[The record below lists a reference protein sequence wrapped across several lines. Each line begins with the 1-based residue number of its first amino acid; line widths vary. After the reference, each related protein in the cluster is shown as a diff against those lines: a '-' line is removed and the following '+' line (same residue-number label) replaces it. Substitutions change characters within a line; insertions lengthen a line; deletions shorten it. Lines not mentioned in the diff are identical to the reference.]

1 MVDEYVR
8 VKDESYHQQDS
19 PMTQRPQHNRIS
31 LRRSK
36 DSQLTMSTTSDYI
49 PFGDDVTDIERSLHH
64 HDGDE
69 DNSKDYKTRPAS
81 SKSSPL
87 PPQQTADPSIAGS
100 AHNNHGNDDV
110 RGNNSSLTFRQQ
122 MGLFFEM
129 ASPYFRQNSEGRCL
143 FVGLICLML
152 LDSVVRV
159 VFSYLARDFWTALND
174 KDADEFYRTIR
185 NFCIALLLLAPIN
198 VLYKFQQNRLAI
210 RWRTW
215 MTNHLLSLYFYNH
228 HQIYYK
234 LEQQQQ
240 QQKHQEE
247 NQQHS
252 HHQMASSV
260 SAIPVDNP
268 DQRIAED
275 VRSFTEYSLSFFL
288 TVTVSVIDMAAF
300 SIVLYF
306 IEPTLFLSI
315 IGFAAI
321 GTFVTVLIGRRLV
334 KMNFERL
341 QYEADFRLSL
351 VRIRSNA
358 ESIAFFRGE
367 QSEGKDVQKRFKSVI
382 ANAYDIIGTQR
393 DLGFFTTSYNYL
405 TWILPVVVVAPQYMA
420 GAVELGVIQ
429 QSTAAFGHILEDL
442 SLIIN
447 NFETLTAF
455 TASIGRLHQFLRAIQ
470 MADPDRD
477 EQSPLL
483 GLGSHYKSETMNGDG
498 LYRTSSKTLPQPVEE
513 IMVNPLASATGN
525 TKSCIHLLEHPSSRS
540 TEMSRTTIPEYVL
553 SIHDLR
559 LDTPIQVHHRTL
571 IPSLNLKVKWGERL
585 LIHGESGIGKS
596 SLLRAIAGLW
606 TSGSG
611 TIERAN
617 DDDVYFLP
625 QRPYCPNGTL
635 REQLLYPEKLG
646 HQNDGDD
653 DDVGTTS
660 GDPQFPISR
669 RTTEVSDAHLLATLD
684 AVGLRDLP
692 YRVGYENATT
702 GLDASA
708 DWSNMLSLG
717 EQQRLAFARIL
728 VHKPRLVIVDEA
740 TSACD
745 VKTEEKLYS
754 LLRNL
759 RTDCG
764 GRNGN
769 ENGISTTYV
778 SVGHRPSL
786 LAYHTRR
793 LHIFKDDT
801 GNTLYS
807 LSDIHSTSSTDGG
820 LASDEVA
827 MFFR

>member
-1 MVDEYVR
+1 
-8 VKDESYHQQDS
+8 
-19 PMTQRPQHNRIS
+19 
-31 LRRSK
+31 
-36 DSQLTMSTTSDYI
+36 MSTTSDYV
-49 PFGDDVTDIERSLHH
+49 PFGDDVADIERDPHR

-69 DNSKDYKTRPAS
+69 DNSKDFETRPGS

-87 PPQQTADPSIAGS
+87 PPTPAADPSIAGS
-100 AHNNHGNDDV
+100 AHNNNDNDDI

-185 NFCIALLLLAPIN
+185 NFCIALLLLVPIN

-215 MTNHLLSLYFYNH
+215 MTQQIFSLYFYNH

-240 QQKHQEE
+240 QQQQQKEKD
-247 NQQHS
+247 QQHP
-252 HHQMASSV
+252 HHQKTASV

-275 VRSFTEYSLSFFL
+275 VRFFTEYSLSFFL

-306 IEPTLFLSI
+306 IEPMLFLSI
-315 IGFAAI
+315 IGFATI
-321 GTFVTVLIGRRLV
+321 GTVVTVLIGRRLV

-420 GAVELGVIQ
+420 GLVELGVIQ
-429 QSTAAFGHILEDL
+429 QSAAAFGHILEDL

-447 NFETLTAF
+447 NFETLTSF

-470 MADPDRD
+470 TADPDRD

-483 GLGSHYKSETMNGDG
+483 GFDKQSKSNTMNDG
-498 LYRTSSKTLPQPVEE
+498 LFRTSTLLQPVQE

-525 TKSCIHLLEHPSSRS
+525 AKTCIHILEHPSSRS
-540 TEMSRTTIPEYVL
+540 TEMSTTTISEYVL

-559 LDTPIQVHHRTL
+559 LDTPVQLHHRTL
-571 IPSLNLKVKWGERL
+571 IPSLNLKMKWGERL

-646 HQNDGDD
+646 HQNDDD
-653 DDVGTTS
+653 DDGDVGTTS
-660 GDPQFPISR
+660 GNTHLPTSR
-669 RTTEVSDAHLLATLD
+669 RTAEVSDAQLLATLD
-684 AVGLRDLP
+684 AVGLGDLP
-692 YRVGYENATT
+692 YRVGYANAIT

-745 VKTEEKLYS
+745 VKTEEKLYT

-759 RTDCG
+759 RTDSCG
-764 GRNGN
+764 SNGI
-769 ENGISTTYV
+769 ISTTYV

-801 GNTLYS
+801 GKTSYS
-807 LSDIHSTSSTDGG
+807 LSNIHSTSSTSDGG
-820 LASDEVA
+820 LASDDEVA